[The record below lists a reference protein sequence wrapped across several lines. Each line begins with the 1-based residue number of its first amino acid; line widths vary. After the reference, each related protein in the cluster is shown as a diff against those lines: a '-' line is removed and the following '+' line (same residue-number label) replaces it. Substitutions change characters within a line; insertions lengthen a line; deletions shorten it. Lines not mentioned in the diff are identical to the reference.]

1 MTRDTRTIVPGRK
14 TVASTFRTVFSNKN
28 ILAIGTTNMLY
39 QVFNSLWDLWWSLYL
54 ITPVDEGG
62 LGTPA
67 TIVGILATI
76 QNTSQILFQ
85 LPGGVIADKIG
96 RKKVIVFGSAVRTVA
111 PFIMFLA
118 RSWQMVVP
126 GIIMMS
132 IASLYG
138 PAFNALI
145 SESIPKKNRAAGFGA
160 YRMFTS
166 IPQIFMPI
174 VGGYYFDLLGLG
186 KAVRYGL
193 LMFTVAMG
201 IITVTRQVV
210 LKETLAT
217 EEAKNQ
223 SMNPFNKDV
232 INTFRRQPR
241 TIYAM
246 LAVAVMGGIAM
257 RTTWTFLTP
266 YAINVVGLT
275 NTQYGT
281 LQSLAML
288 ISVPLYMISG
298 TLADKYGRFPF
309 ILLARGLGP
318 FDSLSLYLFKDYN
331 QLLWAYGVIGF
342 AGGLGGGRLRGGG
355 YMGGPAWQALVA
367 DIVPSRDR
375 AKVMGFMGTVSGVI
389 GLPFPALGG
398 WLYDSNPDLLLLGGS
413 ILEMLSIPIILF
425 FIRDPPKTEE
435 PDIEEIS

>member
-1 MTRDTRTIVPGRK
+1 
-14 TVASTFRTVFSNKN
+14 
-28 ILAIGTTNMLY
+28 MLY

-54 ITPVDEGG
+54 ITPVEDGG

-96 RKKVIVFGSAVRTVA
+96 RKKVIIFGSAVRTVA
-111 PFIMFLA
+111 PFIMYLA

-126 GIIMMS
+126 GMILMS
-132 IASLYG
+132 IASLYS

-145 SESIPKKNRAAGFGA
+145 SESIPRENRGAGFGA

-166 IPQIFMPI
+166 VPQIFMPI
-174 VGGYYFDLLGLG
+174 IGGYYFDMLGLG
-186 KAVRYGL
+186 RAVRYGL
-193 LMFTVAMG
+193 LMFTVVMA
-201 IITVTRQVV
+201 IITITRQLVI
-210 LKETLAT
+210 KETLINEDAG
-217 EEAKNQ
+217 KQ
-223 SMNPFNKDV
+223 SMNPFNKEI
-232 INTFRRQPR
+232 INTFKRQPR

-246 LAVAVMGGIAM
+246 LAVAVIGGIAM

-266 YAINVVGLT
+266 YAINHIGLT
-275 NTQYGT
+275 NTQYGA
-281 LQSLAML
+281 LQSLAMF

-298 TLADKYGRFPF
+298 ALADRYGRFPF

-355 YMGGPAWQALVA
+355 YMGGPAWQALVS
-367 DIVPSRDR
+367 DIVPSKDR
-375 AKVMGFMGTVSGVI
+375 GKVMGFMGTVSGVL

-398 WLYDSNPDLLLLGGS
+398 WLYDRNPDLLLLGGS

-425 FIRDPPKTEE
+425 YIRDPEIIAE
-435 PDIEEIS
+435 PDIEETT

>member
-1 MTRDTRTIVPGRK
+1 
-14 TVASTFRTVFSNKN
+14 VASTFRTVFSNKN

-54 ITPVDEGG
+54 LTPIEEGG

-96 RKKVIVFGSAVRTVA
+96 RKKVIVFGSAIRTVA
-111 PFIMFLA
+111 PFVMFLA

-126 GIIMMS
+126 GMVLMAV
-132 IASLYG
+132 ASLYG
-138 PAFNALI
+138 PAFNAMI
-145 SESIPKKNRAAGFGA
+145 SESIPKENRGAGFGA

-166 IPQIFMPI
+166 VPQIFMPL
-174 VGGYYFDLLGLG
+174 VSGYYFDMLGLG

-193 LMFTVAMG
+193 LMFTVVMG
-201 IITVTRQVV
+201 IITITRQIVI
-210 LKETLAT
+210 KETLVD
-217 EEAKNQ
+217 EDAKKQ
-223 SMNPFNKDV
+223 SINPFNKEIID
-232 INTFRRQPR
+232 TFKRQPR

-246 LAVAVMGGIAM
+246 LAVAVIGGIAM

-266 YAINVVGLT
+266 YAIEQVGLT
-275 NTQYGT
+275 NTQYGA
-281 LQSLAML
+281 LQSLAMF

-298 TLADKYGRFPF
+298 VLADKYGRFPF

-367 DIVPSRDR
+367 DIVPSKDR
-375 AKVMGFMGTVSGVI
+375 AKVMGLMGTISGIV
-389 GLPFPALGG
+389 GLPFPAIGG
-398 WLYDSNPDLLLLGGS
+398 WLYDKNPDLLLLGGS
-413 ILEMLSIPIILF
+413 ILEMLSIPIILL
-425 FIRDPPKTEE
+425 FIRDPKKT
-435 PDIEEIS
+435 PQQKIEEIK

>member
-1 MTRDTRTIVPGRK
+1 M
-14 TVASTFRTVFSNKN
+14 ASTFRTVFSNKN

-111 PFIMFLA
+111 PFIMYLA

-126 GIIMMS
+126 GIIMMA

-145 SESIPKKNRAAGFGA
+145 SESIPKENRAAGFGA

-174 VGGYYFDLLGLG
+174 VGGYYFDMLGLG

-193 LMFTVAMG
+193 LMFTVVMG
-201 IITVTRQVV
+201 IITVTRQIV
-210 LKETLAT
+210 LKETLAN
-217 EEAKNQ
+217 EEAENQ

-246 LAVAVMGGIAM
+246 LAVAVIGGIAM

-375 AKVMGFMGTVSGVI
+375 AKVMGFMGTVSGVL

-398 WLYDSNPDLLLLGGS
+398 WLYDRNPDLLLLGGS
-413 ILEMLSIPIILF
+413 IIEMLSIPIILF
-425 FIRDPPKTEE
+425 FIRDPPKTVE
-435 PDIEEIS
+435 PEIEEIT

>member
-1 MTRDTRTIVPGRK
+1 
-14 TVASTFRTVFSNKN
+14 VASTFRTVFSNKN

-54 ITPVDEGG
+54 ITPIEDGG

-96 RKKVIVFGSAVRTVA
+96 RKKVIIFGSAVRTIA
-111 PFIMFLA
+111 PFIMYLA

-126 GIIMMS
+126 GMILMA
-132 IASLYG
+132 IASLYS

-145 SESIPKKNRAAGFGA
+145 SESIPRENRGAGFGA

-166 IPQIFMPI
+166 VPQIFMPI
-174 VGGYYFDLLGLG
+174 IGGYYFDMLGLG

-193 LMFTVAMG
+193 LMFTVVMA
-201 IITVTRQVV
+201 IITITRQLVI
-210 LKETLAT
+210 KETLINEDAG
-217 EEAKNQ
+217 KQ
-223 SMNPFNKDV
+223 SMNPFNKEI
-232 INTFRRQPR
+232 INTFKRQPR

-246 LAVAVMGGIAM
+246 LAVAVIGGIAM

-266 YAINVVGLT
+266 YAINHIGLT
-275 NTQYGT
+275 NTQYGA
-281 LQSLAML
+281 LQSLAMF

-298 TLADKYGRFPF
+298 ALADRYGRFPF

-355 YMGGPAWQALVA
+355 YMGGPAWQALVS
-367 DIVPSRDR
+367 DIVPSKDR
-375 AKVMGFMGTVSGVI
+375 GKVMGFMGTISGVL

-398 WLYDSNPDLLLLGGS
+398 WLYDRNPDLLLLGGS

-425 FIRDPPKTEE
+425 YIRDPEIIAE
-435 PDIEEIS
+435 PAIEEIT

>member
-1 MTRDTRTIVPGRK
+1 M
-14 TVASTFRTVFSNKN
+14 ASTFRTVFSNKN

-54 ITPVDEGG
+54 ITPVEDGG

-96 RKKVIVFGSAVRTVA
+96 RKKVIIFGSAVRTVA
-111 PFIMFLA
+111 PFIMYLA

-126 GIIMMS
+126 GMILMA
-132 IASLYG
+132 IASLYS

-145 SESIPKKNRAAGFGA
+145 SESIPRENRGAGFGA

-166 IPQIFMPI
+166 VPQIFMPI
-174 VGGYYFDLLGLG
+174 IGGYYFDMLGLG
-186 KAVRYGL
+186 RAVRYGL
-193 LMFTVAMG
+193 LMFTVVMA
-201 IITVTRQVV
+201 IITITRQLVI
-210 LKETLAT
+210 KETLINEDAG
-217 EEAKNQ
+217 KQ
-223 SMNPFNKDV
+223 SMNPFNKEI
-232 INTFRRQPR
+232 INTFKRQPR

-246 LAVAVMGGIAM
+246 LAVAVIGGIAM

-266 YAINVVGLT
+266 YAINHIGLT
-275 NTQYGT
+275 NTQYGA
-281 LQSLAML
+281 LQSLAMF

-298 TLADKYGRFPF
+298 ALADRYGRFPF

-355 YMGGPAWQALVA
+355 YMGGPAWQALVS
-367 DIVPSRDR
+367 DIVPSKDR
-375 AKVMGFMGTVSGVI
+375 GKVMGFMGTVSGVL

-398 WLYDSNPDLLLLGGS
+398 WLYDRNPDLLLLGGS

-425 FIRDPPKTEE
+425 YIRDPEIIAE
-435 PDIEEIS
+435 PDIEETT

>member
-1 MTRDTRTIVPGRK
+1 
-14 TVASTFRTVFSNKN
+14 VASTFRTVFSNKN

-54 ITPVDEGG
+54 ITPIEDGG

-96 RKKVIVFGSAVRTVA
+96 RKKVIIFGSAVRTIA
-111 PFIMFLA
+111 PFIMYLA

-126 GIIMMS
+126 GMILMA
-132 IASLYG
+132 IASLYS

-145 SESIPKKNRAAGFGA
+145 SESIPRENRGAGFGA

-166 IPQIFMPI
+166 VPQIFMPI
-174 VGGYYFDLLGLG
+174 IGGYYFDMLGLG

-193 LMFTVAMG
+193 LMFTVVMA
-201 IITVTRQVV
+201 IITITRQLVI
-210 LKETLAT
+210 KETLINEDAG
-217 EEAKNQ
+217 KQ
-223 SMNPFNKDV
+223 SMNPFNKEI
-232 INTFRRQPR
+232 INTFKRQPR

-246 LAVAVMGGIAM
+246 LAVAVIGGIAM

-266 YAINVVGLT
+266 YAINHIGLT
-275 NTQYGT
+275 NTQYGA
-281 LQSLAML
+281 LQSLAMF

-298 TLADKYGRFPF
+298 ALADKYGRFPF

-355 YMGGPAWQALVA
+355 YMGGPAWQALVS
-367 DIVPSRDR
+367 DIVPSKDR
-375 AKVMGFMGTVSGVI
+375 GKVMGFMGTISGVL

-398 WLYDSNPDLLLLGGS
+398 WLYDRNPDLLLLGGS

-425 FIRDPPKTEE
+425 YIRDPEIIAE
-435 PDIEEIS
+435 PDIEEIT

>member
-1 MTRDTRTIVPGRK
+1 M
-14 TVASTFRTVFSNKN
+14 ASTFRTVFSNKN

-54 ITPVDEGG
+54 ITPIEDGG

-96 RKKVIVFGSAVRTVA
+96 RKKVIIFGSAVRTIA
-111 PFIMFLA
+111 PFIMYLA

-126 GIIMMS
+126 GMILMA
-132 IASLYG
+132 IASLYS

-145 SESIPKKNRAAGFGA
+145 SESIPRENRGAGFGA

-166 IPQIFMPI
+166 VPQIFMPI
-174 VGGYYFDLLGLG
+174 IGGYYFDMLGLG

-193 LMFTVAMG
+193 LMFTVVMA
-201 IITVTRQVV
+201 IITITRQLVI
-210 LKETLAT
+210 KETLINEDAG
-217 EEAKNQ
+217 KQ
-223 SMNPFNKDV
+223 SMNPFNKEI
-232 INTFRRQPR
+232 INTFKRQPR

-246 LAVAVMGGIAM
+246 LAVAVIGGIAM

-266 YAINVVGLT
+266 YAINHIGLT
-275 NTQYGT
+275 NTQYGA
-281 LQSLAML
+281 LQSLAMF

-298 TLADKYGRFPF
+298 ALADKYGRFPF

-355 YMGGPAWQALVA
+355 YMGGPAWQALVS
-367 DIVPSRDR
+367 DIVPSKDR
-375 AKVMGFMGTVSGVI
+375 GKVMGFMGTISGVL

-398 WLYDSNPDLLLLGGS
+398 WLYDRNPDLLLLGGS

-425 FIRDPPKTEE
+425 YIRDPEIIAE
-435 PDIEEIS
+435 PAIEEIT

>member
-1 MTRDTRTIVPGRK
+1 
-14 TVASTFRTVFSNKN
+14 VASTFRTVFSNKN

-54 ITPVDEGG
+54 ITPIEDGG

-96 RKKVIVFGSAVRTVA
+96 RKKVIIFGSAVRTIA
-111 PFIMFLA
+111 PFIMYLA

-126 GIIMMS
+126 GMILMA
-132 IASLYG
+132 IASLYS

-145 SESIPKKNRAAGFGA
+145 SESIPRENRGAGFGA

-166 IPQIFMPI
+166 VPQIFMPI
-174 VGGYYFDLLGLG
+174 IGGYYFDMLGLG

-193 LMFTVAMG
+193 LMFTVVMA
-201 IITVTRQVV
+201 IITITRQLVI
-210 LKETLAT
+210 KETLINEDAG
-217 EEAKNQ
+217 KQ
-223 SMNPFNKDV
+223 SMNPFNKEI
-232 INTFRRQPR
+232 INTFKRQPR

-246 LAVAVMGGIAM
+246 LAVAVIGGIAM

-266 YAINVVGLT
+266 YAINHIGLT
-275 NTQYGT
+275 NTQYGA
-281 LQSLAML
+281 LQSLAMF

-298 TLADKYGRFPF
+298 ALADKYGRFPF

-355 YMGGPAWQALVA
+355 YMGGPAWQALVS
-367 DIVPSRDR
+367 DIVPSKDR
-375 AKVMGFMGTVSGVI
+375 GKVMGFMGTISGVL

-398 WLYDSNPDLLLLGGS
+398 WLYDRNPDLLLLGGS

-425 FIRDPPKTEE
+425 YIRDPEIIAE
-435 PDIEEIS
+435 PAIEEIT

>member
-1 MTRDTRTIVPGRK
+1 M
-14 TVASTFRTVFSNKN
+14 AQTFRTVFSNKN
-28 ILAIGTTNMLY
+28 ILALGTTNMLY
-39 QVFNSLWDLWWSLYL
+39 QIFNSLWDLWWSLYL
-54 ITPVDEGG
+54 LTPIEEGG

-67 TIVGILATI
+67 TIVGLLAAL

-85 LPGGVIADKIG
+85 LPGGVVADKIG
-96 RKKVIVFGSAVRTVA
+96 RKKVIIFGSAVRTVA
-111 PFIMFLA
+111 PFILYLA

-126 GIIMMS
+126 GIVLMS

-138 PAFNALI
+138 PAFNALV
-145 SESIPKKNRAAGFGA
+145 SESIPRNNRGAGFGA

-174 VGGYYFDLLGLG
+174 VGGYYFDMLGLG
-186 KAVRYGL
+186 RAVRYGL

-201 IITVTRQVV
+201 IITITRQIV
-210 LKETLAT
+210 LKETLVSK
-217 EEAKNQ
+217 EAAKQ
-223 SMNPFNKDV
+223 SLNPFNKDIV
-232 INTFRRQPR
+232 DTFRNQPR

-246 LAVAVMGGIAM
+246 LAVAVTGGIAM
-257 RTTWTFLTP
+257 RTTWAFLTP
-266 YAINVVGLT
+266 YAINVIGLT

-281 LQSLAML
+281 LQSIAMF

-298 TLADKYGRFPF
+298 MLADRYGRFPF

-331 QLLWAYGVIGF
+331 QLLWAYGIIGF

-375 AKVMGFMGTVSGVI
+375 AKVMGFMGTVSGVL
-389 GLPFPALGG
+389 GLPFPIFGG
-398 WLYDSNPDLLLLGGS
+398 WLYERNPDMLLLGGS
-413 ILEMLSIPIILF
+413 ILEALCIPIILL
-425 FIRDPPKTEE
+425 FIRDPPVSADDE
-435 PDIEEIS
+435 P

>member
-1 MTRDTRTIVPGRK
+1 M
-14 TVASTFRTVFSNKN
+14 ASTFRTVFSNKN

-54 ITPVDEGG
+54 ITPIEDGG

-96 RKKVIVFGSAVRTVA
+96 RKKVIIFGSAVRTIA
-111 PFIMFLA
+111 PFIMYLA

-126 GIIMMS
+126 GMILMA
-132 IASLYG
+132 IASLYS

-145 SESIPKKNRAAGFGA
+145 SESIPRENRGAGFGA

-166 IPQIFMPI
+166 VPQIFMPI
-174 VGGYYFDLLGLG
+174 IGGYYFDMLGLG

-193 LMFTVAMG
+193 LMFTVVMA
-201 IITVTRQVV
+201 IITITRQLVI
-210 LKETLAT
+210 KETLINEDAG
-217 EEAKNQ
+217 KQ
-223 SMNPFNKDV
+223 SMNPFNKEI
-232 INTFRRQPR
+232 INTFKRQPR

-246 LAVAVMGGIAM
+246 LAVAVIGGIAM

-266 YAINVVGLT
+266 YAINHIGLT
-275 NTQYGT
+275 NTQYGA
-281 LQSLAML
+281 LQSLAMF

-298 TLADKYGRFPF
+298 ALADKYGRFPF

-355 YMGGPAWQALVA
+355 YMGGPAWQALVS
-367 DIVPSRDR
+367 DIVPSKDR
-375 AKVMGFMGTVSGVI
+375 GKVMGFMGTISGVL

-398 WLYDSNPDLLLLGGS
+398 WLYDRNPDLLLLGGS

-425 FIRDPPKTEE
+425 YIRDPEIIAE
-435 PDIEEIS
+435 PDIEEIT

>member
-1 MTRDTRTIVPGRK
+1 M
-14 TVASTFRTVFSNKN
+14 AQTFRTVFSNKN
-28 ILAIGTTNMLY
+28 ILALGTTNMLY
-39 QVFNSLWDLWWSLYL
+39 QIFNSLWDLWWSLYL
-54 ITPVDEGG
+54 LTPIEEGG

-67 TIVGILATI
+67 TIVGLLAAL

-85 LPGGVIADKIG
+85 LPGGVVADKIG
-96 RKKVIVFGSAVRTVA
+96 RKKVIIFGSAVRTVA
-111 PFIMFLA
+111 PFILYLA

-126 GIIMMS
+126 GIVLMS

-138 PAFNALI
+138 PAFNALV
-145 SESIPKKNRAAGFGA
+145 SESIPRNNRGAGFGA

-174 VGGYYFDLLGLG
+174 VGGYYFDMLGLG
-186 KAVRYGL
+186 RAVRYGL

-201 IITVTRQVV
+201 IITITRQIV
-210 LKETLAT
+210 LKETLVSK
-217 EEAKNQ
+217 EAAKQ
-223 SMNPFNKDV
+223 SLNPFNKDIV
-232 INTFRRQPR
+232 DTFRNQPR

-246 LAVAVMGGIAM
+246 LAVAVTGGIAM
-257 RTTWTFLTP
+257 RTTWAFLTP
-266 YAINVVGLT
+266 YAIKVIGLT

-281 LQSLAML
+281 LQSIAMF

-298 TLADKYGRFPF
+298 MLADRYGRFPF

-331 QLLWAYGVIGF
+331 QLLWAYGIIGF

-375 AKVMGFMGTVSGVI
+375 AKVMGFMGTVSGVL
-389 GLPFPALGG
+389 GLPFPIFGG
-398 WLYDSNPDLLLLGGS
+398 WLYERNPDMLLLGGS
-413 ILEMLSIPIILF
+413 ILEALCIPIILL
-425 FIRDPPKTEE
+425 FIRDPPVSADDE
-435 PDIEEIS
+435 P

>member
-1 MTRDTRTIVPGRK
+1 
-14 TVASTFRTVFSNKN
+14 VASTFRTVFSNKN

-54 ITPVDEGG
+54 ITPIEDGG

-96 RKKVIVFGSAVRTVA
+96 RKKVIIFGSAVRTIA
-111 PFIMFLA
+111 PFIMYLA

-126 GIIMMS
+126 GMILMA
-132 IASLYG
+132 IASLYS

-145 SESIPKKNRAAGFGA
+145 SESIPRENRGAGFGA

-166 IPQIFMPI
+166 VPQIFMPI
-174 VGGYYFDLLGLG
+174 IGGYYFDMLGLG

-193 LMFTVAMG
+193 LMFTVVMA
-201 IITVTRQVV
+201 IITITRQLVI
-210 LKETLAT
+210 KETLINEDAG
-217 EEAKNQ
+217 KQ
-223 SMNPFNKDV
+223 SMNPFNKEI
-232 INTFRRQPR
+232 INTFKRQPR

-246 LAVAVMGGIAM
+246 LAVAVIGGIAM

-266 YAINVVGLT
+266 YAINHIGLT
-275 NTQYGT
+275 NTQYGA
-281 LQSLAML
+281 LQSLAMF

-298 TLADKYGRFPF
+298 ALADRYGRFPF

-355 YMGGPAWQALVA
+355 YMGGPAWQALVS
-367 DIVPSRDR
+367 DIVPSKDR
-375 AKVMGFMGTVSGVI
+375 GKVMGFMGTISGVL

-398 WLYDSNPDLLLLGGS
+398 WLYDRNPDLLLLGGS

-425 FIRDPPKTEE
+425 YIRDPEIIAE
-435 PDIEEIS
+435 PDIEEIT

>member
-1 MTRDTRTIVPGRK
+1 
-14 TVASTFRTVFSNKN
+14 VAQTFKTVFSNKN

-54 ITPVDEGG
+54 LTPVSEGG

-67 TIVGILATI
+67 TIVGLLATL

-96 RKKVIVFGSAVRTVA
+96 RKKVIIFGSAVRTVA
-111 PFIMFLA
+111 PFIMFFA

-126 GIIMMS
+126 GIILMS

-138 PAFNALI
+138 PAFNAMV
-145 SESIPKKNRAAGFGA
+145 SESIPKENRGAGFGV

-166 IPQIFMPI
+166 VPQIFMPL

-186 KAVRYGL
+186 RAVRYGL

-201 IITVTRQVV
+201 IITITRQIVI
-210 LKETLAT
+210 KETLVSK
-217 EEAKNQ
+217 EAAKQ
-223 SMNPFNKDV
+223 SINPFNSDIMK
-232 INTFRRQPR
+232 TFRNQPR

-246 LAVAVMGGIAM
+246 LAVAVTGGIAM
-257 RTTWTFLTP
+257 RTTWAFLTP
-266 YAINVVGLT
+266 YAINVIGLT
-275 NTQYGT
+275 NTQYGA

-298 TLADKYGRFPF
+298 LLADRYGRFPF

-318 FDSLSLYLFKDYN
+318 FDSLSLYLFHDYN
-331 QLLWAYGVIGF
+331 QLLYAYGIIGF

-375 AKVMGFMGTVSGVI
+375 AKVMGFMGTVSGI
-389 GLPFPALGG
+389 LGLPFPILGG
-398 WLYDSNPDLLLLGGS
+398 WLYEKNPDMLLLGGS
-413 ILEMLSIPIILF
+413 ILEALCIPIILLF
-425 FIRDPPKTEE
+425 VRDPPHSVEDE
-435 PDIEEIS
+435 IEEIN

>member
-1 MTRDTRTIVPGRK
+1 M
-14 TVASTFRTVFSNKN
+14 ASTFRTVFSNRN

-54 ITPVDEGG
+54 ITPVEDGG

-96 RKKVIVFGSAVRTVA
+96 RKKVIVFGSAIRTVA
-111 PFIMFLA
+111 PFIMYLA
-118 RSWQMVVP
+118 RSWQMVLP
-126 GIIMMS
+126 GIILMA

-138 PAFNALI
+138 PAFNAMI
-145 SESIPKKNRAAGFGA
+145 SESIPRENRGAGFGA

-166 IPQIFMPI
+166 VPQIFMPI
-174 VGGYYFDLLGLG
+174 VGGYYFDMLGLG

-193 LMFTVAMG
+193 LMFTVVMA
-201 IITVTRQVV
+201 IITITRQIVI
-210 LKETLAT
+210 KETLINEDAG
-217 EEAKNQ
+217 KQ
-223 SMNPFNKDV
+223 SINPFNKE
-232 INTFRRQPR
+232 IIETFKRQPR

-246 LAVAVMGGIAM
+246 LAVAVIGGIAM

-266 YAINVVGLT
+266 YAINQIGLT
-275 NTQYGT
+275 NTQYGA
-281 LQSLAML
+281 LQSLAMF

-298 TLADKYGRFPF
+298 ALADRYGRFPF

-331 QLLWAYGVIGF
+331 QLLMAYGVIGF

-355 YMGGPAWQALVA
+355 YMGGPAWQALIS
-367 DIVPSRDR
+367 DIVPSKDR
-375 AKVMGFMGTVSGVI
+375 AKVMGFMGTISGVL
-389 GLPFPALGG
+389 GLPFPAFGG
-398 WLYDSNPDLLLLGGS
+398 WLYDRNPDLLLLGGS
-413 ILEMLSIPIILF
+413 VLEMLSIPIILF
-425 FIRDPPKTEE
+425 FIRDPPRTVE
-435 PDIEEIS
+435 PEIEEIT

>member
-1 MTRDTRTIVPGRK
+1 M
-14 TVASTFRTVFSNKN
+14 ASTFRTVFSNKN

-54 ITPVDEGG
+54 ITPIEDGG

-96 RKKVIVFGSAVRTVA
+96 RKKVIIFGSAVRTVA
-111 PFIMFLA
+111 PFIMYLA

-126 GIIMMS
+126 GMILMA
-132 IASLYG
+132 IASLYS

-145 SESIPKKNRAAGFGA
+145 SESIPRENRGAGFGA

-166 IPQIFMPI
+166 VPQIFMPI
-174 VGGYYFDLLGLG
+174 IGGYYFDMLGLG

-193 LMFTVAMG
+193 LMFTVVMA
-201 IITVTRQVV
+201 IITITRQLV
-210 LKETLAT
+210 LKETLVNEDAG
-217 EEAKNQ
+217 KQ
-223 SMNPFNKDV
+223 SMNPFNKEI
-232 INTFRRQPR
+232 INTFKRQPR

-246 LAVAVMGGIAM
+246 LAVAVIGGIAM

-266 YAINVVGLT
+266 YAINHIGLT
-275 NTQYGT
+275 NTQYGA
-281 LQSLAML
+281 LQSLAMF

-298 TLADKYGRFPF
+298 ALADRYGRFPF

-355 YMGGPAWQALVA
+355 YMGGPAWQALVS
-367 DIVPSRDR
+367 DIVPSKDR
-375 AKVMGFMGTVSGVI
+375 GKVMGFMGTVSGVL

-398 WLYDSNPDLLLLGGS
+398 WLYSRNPDLLLLGGS

-425 FIRDPPKTEE
+425 YIRDPEIIAE
-435 PDIEEIS
+435 PDIEEIT

>member
-1 MTRDTRTIVPGRK
+1 
-14 TVASTFRTVFSNKN
+14 VASTFRTVFSNKN

-54 ITPVDEGG
+54 ITPVEEGG
-62 LGTPA
+62 LGTPV

-111 PFIMFLA
+111 PFIMYLA

-126 GIIMMS
+126 GMIMMAV
-132 IASLYG
+132 ASLYG

-145 SESIPKKNRAAGFGA
+145 SESIPKENRGAGFGA

-166 IPQIFMPI
+166 VPQIFMPI
-174 VGGYYFDLLGLG
+174 VGGYYFDMLGLG

-193 LMFTVAMG
+193 LMFTVVMG
-201 IITVTRQVV
+201 LITITRHLVI
-210 LKETLAT
+210 KETLRNDDA
-217 EEAKNQ
+217 EEQ

-232 INTFRRQPR
+232 IDTFKRQPR
-241 TIYAM
+241 TVYAM
-246 LAVAVMGGIAM
+246 LTVAVIGGIAM

-266 YAINVVGLT
+266 YAINHVGLT
-275 NTQYGT
+275 NTQYGS

-298 TLADKYGRFPF
+298 ALADKYGRFPF

-318 FDSLSLYLFKDYN
+318 FDSLSLYLFKDYS

-355 YMGGPAWQALVA
+355 YMGGPAWQALIT
-367 DIVPSRDR
+367 DIVPSKDR
-375 AKVMGFMGTVSGVI
+375 AKVMGFMGTISGVL
-389 GLPFPALGG
+389 GLPFPTLGG
-398 WLYDSNPDLLLLGGS
+398 WLYDRNPDLLLLAGS
-413 ILEMLSIPIILF
+413 LLEMVSIPIILLF
-425 FIRDPPKTEE
+425 VRDPPKTIE
-435 PDIEEIS
+435 PEPEIIN